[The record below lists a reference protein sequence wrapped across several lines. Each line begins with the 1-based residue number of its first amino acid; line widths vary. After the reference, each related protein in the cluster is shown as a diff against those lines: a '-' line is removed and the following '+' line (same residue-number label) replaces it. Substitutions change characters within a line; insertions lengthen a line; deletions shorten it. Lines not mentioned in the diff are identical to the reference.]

1 MPCYIIPLHTFSDA
15 DGYPDR
21 EVNNNGIRKIRS
33 IHKMY
38 ELET

>member
-1 MPCYIIPLHTFSDA
+1 MPQYNFFDA

-21 EVNNNGIRKIRS
+21 KVHNNGIRKIRS
-33 IHKMY
+33 IYEKY